1 MQCMGLPEG
10 NDCSG
15 TLGFACLTLG
25 TSQEKNRS
33 VPLVH
38 LIEILIR
45 NFAEKMPFT
54 RYLLFE
60 MGFVETGID
69 TWLGIRNL

>member
-1 MQCMGLPEG
+1 MTAVVLWVLLA
-10 NDCSG
+10 SH
-15 TLGFACLTLG
+15 LAHLK
-25 TSQEKNRS
+25 KNRS